1 MKSSIVL
8 ARVSIGWSTS
18 FVIES
23 TLETLSALRGA
34 KIVERGYHNDR
45 EYQYLIEDRAIVIEI
60 IDSVPSMTAGEYR
73 TLRDAD
79 TENA

>member
-1 MKSSIVL
+1 MKSSTVL

-18 FVIES
+18 FVIEA

-45 EYQYLIEDRAIVIEI
+45 EYPYIVDDRSIVIEI
-60 IDSVPSMTAGEYR
+60 IDSVPSMTATEFR
-73 TLRDAD
+73 ILRDGD

>member
-1 MKSSIVL
+1 MKSSTVL

-23 TLETLSALRGA
+23 TLETLSALRNA
-34 KIVERGYHNDR
+34 KIVERGYHNHR
-45 EYQYLIEDRAIVIEI
+45 EYQYIVDDRAVVIEI

-79 TENA
+79 TANA

>member
-1 MKSSIVL
+1 MKTSTVL

-18 FVIES
+18 FVIEA

-34 KIVERGYHNDR
+34 KVVERGYHNDR
-45 EYQYLIEDRAIVIEI
+45 EYQYIVDDRAVVIEI
-60 IDSVPSMTAGEYR
+60 IDSVPSMTAVEYR

>member
-1 MKSSIVL
+1 MKTSTVL

-18 FVIES
+18 FVVEA

-45 EYQYLIEDRAIVIEI
+45 EYQYPIEDRAIIIEI
-60 IDSVPSMTAGEYR
+60 IDSVPSMTAEDYR

>member
-1 MKSSIVL
+1 MKASTVL

-18 FVIES
+18 FVIEA

-45 EYQYLIEDRAIVIEI
+45 EYPYIVDDRSIVIEI
-60 IDSVPSMTAGEYR
+60 IDSVPSMTASEYR
-73 TLRDAD
+73 ALRDGD
-79 TENA
+79 TGNA